1 MSNRPNHN
9 CAPLGVILSKAKD
22 LAHEGCDTLE
32 RKCAPTSCERF
43 LARLGMTLRK
53 TS

>member
-1 MSNRPNHN
+1 MSNSPKSQLR
-9 CAPLGVILSKAKD
+9 PLGVILSKAKD

-43 LARLGMTLRK
+43 LARLGMTLRT